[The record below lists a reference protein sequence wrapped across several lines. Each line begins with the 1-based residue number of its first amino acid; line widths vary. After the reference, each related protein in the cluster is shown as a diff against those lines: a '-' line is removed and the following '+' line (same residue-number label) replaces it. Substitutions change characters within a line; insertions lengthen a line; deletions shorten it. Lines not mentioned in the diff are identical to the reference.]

1 MNLVNV
7 GPSHRLAAQA
17 KPPVVYVVDG
27 DAELRKSLLAPI
39 RSAGCEPRMS
49 ASAVEFLAQP
59 PCGRACCLIVEM
71 QLPDMSGL
79 ELQKRMSC
87 RAEMP
92 VIFMTR
98 EVEVETVVQAMKAGA
113 TEYFA
118 KPVTI
123 EVLVHAIGQAIRRS
137 QTAIQEQAQIAAL
150 QQRYETLSRRERQ
163 VLNLVVAGRLNKQI
177 GGELGISQ
185 ITVKAH
191 RGKMMRKM
199 QACSFLDLLKMTTFL
214 RRNEP
219 PEYST

>member
-1 MNLVNV
+1 MNLVNTS
-7 GPSHRLAAQA
+7 PSRRLAAQA
-17 KPPVVYVVDG
+17 RQPVVYVVDG
-27 DAELRKSLLAPI
+27 DRELRMSLEAPI
-39 RSAGCEPRMS
+39 RSAGCEPWMTGS
-49 ASAVEFLAQP
+49 ALEFLAQP
-59 PCGRACCLIVEM
+59 PCGGACCLIVEK
-71 QLPDMSGL
+71 QLPDMGGL
-79 ELQKRMSC
+79 ELQQRMLC

-92 VIFMTR
+92 VIFMSD
-98 EVEVETVVQAMKAGA
+98 EVDVITVVQAMKAGA
-113 TEYFA
+113 IGYFA
-118 KPVTI
+118 KPVAI
-123 EVLVHAIGQAIRRS
+123 EELVLAIGDAIRRS
-137 QTAIQEQAQIAAL
+137 HSAIREQAQLAAL

-199 QACSFLDLLKMTTFL
+199 QACSFVDLLKMAAFL